1 MTDLE
6 PGITLSRTAL
16 VDDLG
21 VETVIQLTVIPP
33 DGSDPV
39 TVNMSPDMALEVAAQ
54 LLFLAAETDPHL
66 IDGAT

>member
-16 VDDLG
+16 VDEDG

-33 DGSDPV
+33 DGTDPV
-39 TVNMSPDMALEVAAQ
+39 AVNMSPDMALEVAAQ
-54 LLFLAAETDPHL
+54 LLFLAAQEDPQL
-66 IDGAT
+66 VDEQL

>member
-6 PGITLSRTAL
+6 PGIIVGRDAL
-16 VDDLG
+16 MDDDG

-54 LLFLAAETDPHL
+54 LLFRAAETDPHL
-66 IDGAT
+66 VDGAA

>member
-6 PGITLSRTAL
+6 PGISVGRTAL
-16 VDDLG
+16 MDDDG

-39 TVNMSPDMALEVAAQ
+39 AVNMSPDMALEVAAQ
-54 LLFLAAETDPHL
+54 LLFLAAETDPQL
-66 IDGAT
+66 VDGAA

>member
-1 MTDLE
+1 MTDLD

-39 TVNMSPDMALEVAAQ
+39 AVNMSPDMALEVAAQ
-54 LLFLAAETDPHL
+54 LLFLAAQEDPHL
-66 IDGAT
+66 VDGQL